1 MPQQLPPRVRRL
13 TAPNPGPMTHT
24 GTQTYLLG
32 ETGGPVAVID
42 PGPDDPAHV
51 ATILAAAGEVSHILV
66 THAHHDHTGAAARL
80 ARETGAPVH
89 AYGPARAGRSDYMA
103 ALAERG
109 DLAGGEGVD
118 EGFAPDV
125 VLEDGAWIEGAGWR
139 LQALHTPG
147 HLSNHMCFALPAERI
162 VFTGDTLMG
171 WSSTL
176 ISPPDGSVGAFM
188 TSLGRLMNRA
198 EQHYLP
204 GHGEPVPEGHALAA
218 QQRDHR
224 LAREAQIRAQLAEAP
239 RTVAELTAAI
249 YADIDP
255 RLHPAAARNVLAH
268 LIDLAERGLL
278 ELPGEDLAR
287 ARFSG

>member
-1 MPQQLPPRVRRL
+1 VPQPMTPQIRRL

-32 ETGGPVAVID
+32 QPGGPVAVID
-42 PGPDDPAHV
+42 PGPDDAGHV
-51 ATILAAAGEVSHILV
+51 AAILAAAGEISHILV
-66 THAHHDHTGAAARL
+66 THGHRDHTGGVARL
-80 ARETGAPVH
+80 ARETDAPVH
-89 AYGPARAGRSDYMA
+89 AFGPARAGRSAYME
-103 ALAERG
+103 ALAARG
-109 DLAGGEGVD
+109 ALAGGEGID

-125 VLEDGAWIEGAGWR
+125 TLEDGAWIEGAGWR

-147 HLSNHMCFALPAERI
+147 HLSNHMCFALPEAGI

-188 TSLGRLMNRA
+188 TSLGRLMNRD
-198 EQHYLP
+198 ERHYLP
-204 GHGEPVPEGHALAA
+204 GHGEPVPDGHAAAA

-224 LAREAQIRAQLAEAP
+224 LAREVQIRAHLDEGP

-249 YADIDP
+249 YSDIDP
-255 RLHPAAARNVLAH
+255 RLHPAAARNVLAL
-268 LIDLAERGLL
+268 LIDLTERGMLD
-278 ELPGEDLAR
+278 LPEGDLVR
-287 ARFSG
+287 AQFRA

>member
-1 MPQQLPPRVRRL
+1 MAQPLTPQIRRL

-32 ETGGPVAVID
+32 RPGGPVAVID
-42 PGPDDPAHV
+42 PGPDDAAHV
-51 ATILAAAGEVSHILV
+51 AAILAAAGEVTHILV
-66 THAHHDHTGAAARL
+66 THGHHDHAGAAARL
-80 ARETGAPVH
+80 SRETGARVH
-89 AYGPARAGRSDYMA
+89 AFGPARAGRSDYMA

-109 DLAGGEGVD
+109 DLAGGEGID
-118 EGFAPDV
+118 EDFDPDV
-125 VLEDGAWIEGAGWR
+125 LLEDGAWIEGEGWR

-147 HLSNHMCFALPAERI
+147 HLSNHMCFALPEAGI

-188 TSLGRLMNRA
+188 TSLGRLMNRD
-198 EQHYLP
+198 ERHYLP
-204 GHGEPVPEGHALAA
+204 GHGEAVAEGHALAA

-224 LAREAQIRAQLAEAP
+224 LAREAQIRTQLAEGP

-278 ELPGEDLAR
+278 DLPEGDLGR
-287 ARFSG
+287 ARFSA

>member
-1 MPQQLPPRVRRL
+1 MPQPLTPRIRRL

-32 ETGGPVAVID
+32 RAGGPVAVID

-51 ATILAAAGEVSHILV
+51 SAILEAAGEVSHILV
-66 THAHHDHTGAAARL
+66 THGHRDHTGAVAAL
-80 ARETGAPVH
+80 VRETGAPVH
-89 AYGPARAGRSDYMA
+89 AFGPARAGRSDYMA
-103 ALAERG
+103 ALAARG
-109 DLAGGEGVD
+109 DLAGGEGID

-125 VLEDGAWIEGAGWR
+125 VLEDGTWIEGEGWR

-147 HLSNHMCFALPAERI
+147 HLSNHMCFALPDEGV

-188 TSLGRLMNRA
+188 TTMGRLMNRD
-198 EQHYLP
+198 ESHYLP
-204 GHGEPVPEGHALAA
+204 GHGEAVPDGQALAA

-224 LAREAQIRAQLAEAP
+224 LSREAQIRAHLAEGPHTLAQ
-239 RTVAELTAAI
+239 LTSAI
-249 YADIDP
+249 YADIDA

-278 ELPGEDLAR
+278 ELPEDDLSR
-287 ARFSG
+287 AAFSA